1 MARDMKIV
9 CTNHK
14 NSVISLVN
22 SSAAKV
28 EKSFSRVLLM
38 VGNEKDEIFYKKSE
52 CLSMIS
58 NLSILFKK
66 YNNAFQKKSLIDFHK
81 SSELLHKR
89 QYHEEAIIEK
99 LFFFTPCRI

>member
-1 MARDMKIV
+1 MKIV

-14 NSVISLVN
+14 NNVISLVN

-38 VGNEKDEIFYKKSE
+38 VGNEKDEKFYRKSE

-58 NLSILFKK
+58 NLSILLKKQQQCFSKK
-66 YNNAFQKKSLIDFHK
+66 Y
-81 SSELLHKR
+81 KR
-89 QYHEEAIIEK
+89 QYHEEAIIGI
-99 LFFFTPCRI
+99 FFFFSLPAEYSKFKVFYLVHNQ

>member
-9 CTNHK
+9 YTNHK

-89 QYHEEAIIEK
+89 QYHEEAIIGK

>member
-66 YNNAFQKKSLIDFHK
+66 
-81 SSELLHKR
+81 
-89 QYHEEAIIEK
+89 
-99 LFFFTPCRI
+99 